1 MNEEKIVKLPIENV
15 MPNRFQ
21 PRISFDE
28 KAINELSESIKKHG
42 IIQPI
47 VVRPIG
53 DKFEIIAGERRYK
66 ASVLAGLENI
76 PAIVSNL
83 DDQKSAEVALIEN
96 VQRKDLTPIEEAIS
110 YKKILDVGILT
121 QTELASKLG
130 KEQSTIA
137 NKLRLLNLNE
147 DVQENLL
154 KGKIS
159 ERHARS
165 LLRLDSNKQ
174 IEMCN
179 RIMNER
185 LTVRQTDSEISN
197 ILEGPKSESKE
208 ELEIIDFSKDESPKT
223 EQSSNSNEAQSS
235 KEVSGFDLLNEIEN
249 QENTKQDVEPKTQN
263 PGFIDVDKIEKEA
276 KDIFEPRQDKKDL
289 EEILNRKE
297 KKDEYKSNK
306 FFSFVP
312 DEDENVDVSND
323 IYENLD
329 LDFNRDEPKEEKN
342 NEEQPKEEFYQG
354 FGNSN
359 EVSSPNDELKTSTS
373 ETTQKFEDVFDDK
386 SNDLS
391 SKNEDNKATEPSFSF
406 DFEGLEESIK
416 NDIENEEKQPKKTK
430 SDNESSDKTAK
441 NEFDF
446 NFDFTKLDGSPEE
459 TKNEFAPFKTEQTNP
474 ENNQSQK
481 VMLNPVDEIKA
492 NINNLNEKGSN
503 VKVEEFDLGDMVQL
517 IIKINK

>member
-1 MNEEKIVKLPIENV
+1 MNEEKIVKLPMENV

-121 QTELASKLG
+121 QTELAAKLG

-165 LLRLDSNKQ
+165 LLRLESSKQ
-174 IEMCN
+174 VEMCN
-179 RIMNER
+179 KIMNER
-185 LTVRQTDSEISN
+185 LTVRQTDAEISKM
-197 ILEGPKSESKE
+197 LEGPKKEE
-208 ELEIIDFSKDESPKT
+208 ELEILDFDTPKPSEKVEQPKEKT
-223 EQSSNSNEAQSS
+223 EEI
-235 KEVSGFDLLNEIEN
+235 SGFDLLNEIES
-249 QENTKQDVEPKTQN
+249 QEKSSKPEEEKTQN

-276 KDIFEPRQDKKDL
+276 KDIFGPKEEKKDL

-312 DEDENVDVSND
+312 EEEEANPSSD

-329 LDFNRDEPKEEKN
+329 LNFNGEQPQQAKEDQPQETIAEEPIKKEEETILPDFEKENNTANQDEKTEFDFQSDVFGPKEEKTTS
-342 NEEQPKEEFYQG
+342 EEPKFSFDLEGLEKSIKEEIEKEEQQPKEPE
-354 FGNSN
+354 SK
-359 EVSSPNDELKTSTS
+359 SSPEN
-373 ETTQKFEDVFDDK
+373 
-386 SNDLS
+386 S
-391 SKNEDNKATEPSFSF
+391 SKNEY
-406 DFEGLEESIK
+406 
-416 NDIENEEKQPKKTK
+416 
-430 SDNESSDKTAK
+430 
-441 NEFDF
+441 DF
-446 NFDFTKLDGSPEE
+446 NFDFTKLDGSNEDEPKKEE
-459 TKNEFAPFKTEQTNP
+459 PQTSNFEQPKVEKPNP
-474 ENNQSQK
+474 I
-481 VMLNPVDEIKA
+481 DEIKTKV
-492 NINNLNEKGSN
+492 NNLNESGSN
-503 VKVEEFDLGDMVQL
+503 IKVEEFDLGDMVQL